1 MKYVLSILFVL
12 ALVLGGCQDQQ
23 DENQTD
29 KVVLTDSSASDT
41 SNPLGEAVNTSGLSH
56 ANSSWTCPRC
66 QKTFLVAPN
75 AAVPVKHVCDPI

>member
-1 MKYVLSILFVL
+1 MKYVLSIIFVL

-23 DENQTD
+23 DESD
-29 KVVLTDSSASDT
+29 KSAE
-41 SNPLGEAVNTSGLSH
+41 NPLGDVVNTSGISH
-56 ANSSWTCPRC
+56 ANSAWTCPRC